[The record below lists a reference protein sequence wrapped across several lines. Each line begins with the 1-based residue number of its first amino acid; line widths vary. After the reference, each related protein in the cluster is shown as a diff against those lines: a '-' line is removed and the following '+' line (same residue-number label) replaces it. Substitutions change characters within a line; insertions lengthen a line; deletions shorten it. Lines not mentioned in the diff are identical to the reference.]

1 MSGPFQDYFKLL
13 RDVGA
18 LLEQLAALAQQK
30 AAAVRQDDLLALDQV
45 LNQEQ
50 ALSLS
55 LRGTEQKRSK
65 LLRELKLEQVP
76 LSELYQHCPEHL
88 RGRTK
93 QTAERLRTSYDLYR
107 NAAGAARSALEVGLH
122 ELDKIVTAMGGA
134 PAESAGYRPADVQPP
149 PNMKTDFRA

>member
-1 MSGPFQDYFKLL
+1 MEALYLSYLT
-13 RDVGA
+13 
-18 LLEQLAALAQQK
+18 LLEELSKTLDQLTELARQK
-30 AAAVRQDDLLALDQV
+30 RTSVLKDDLLALDQV